1 MRIKISSTPQNTSIG
16 ELQYHYGSTAVP
28 LRKYCSTATRVLAA
42 CHVACRACLVCL
54 CLLVMALS
62 MAGCSVVDNS
72 QVTDNPTGPMPAR
85 AISWSIQQKGASATR
100 ALIDDEALRLAC
112 TPNVYGNHERI
123 GVWGQ
128 YSTAEDG
135 QQRTYSVFN
144 ATPLT

>member
-72 QVTDNPTGPMPAR
+72 QVTDSVNN
-85 AISWSIQQKGASATR
+85 
-100 ALIDDEALRLAC
+100 ALDSMGSDTIYDIPEEDKEAFVESV
-112 TPNVYGNHERI
+112 NNNMNGGYYGFI
-123 GVWGQ
+123 
-128 YSTAEDG
+128 
-135 QQRTYSVFN
+135 
-144 ATPLT
+144 